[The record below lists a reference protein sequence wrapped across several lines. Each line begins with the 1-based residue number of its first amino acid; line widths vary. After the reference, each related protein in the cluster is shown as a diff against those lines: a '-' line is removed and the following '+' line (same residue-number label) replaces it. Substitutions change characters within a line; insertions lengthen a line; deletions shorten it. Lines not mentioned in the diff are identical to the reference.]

1 VSADATGTGAP
12 TTRRTRPGR
21 ATLATIAAAAGV
33 SVATVSKVVNGR
45 EDVSPGTRA
54 MVEDLLRQ
62 HYYTGRGGSRQ
73 ATIEVVF
80 AGPLAAYSNEVLEG
94 VLSAAEPEVAVTL
107 SKGRG
112 AATATAWA
120 LSVAKAGRGA
130 VISVSNE
137 MTVEDATALA
147 RAKVPLVVIDP
158 LTPAGADV
166 TSVGATNYAGGRSAA
181 EHLLALGHTRL
192 AYLGGDMDAGC
203 NQARW
208 QGFRSSCE
216 AAGHPVAEN
225 HAVHMTFR
233 YQAGVTG
240 GTALLDSPDPPT
252 AVFAG
257 SDEIAVGLIEACR
270 RRGVRVPEDL
280 SVVGFDDTQLAEFC
294 SPPLTVVRQPLR
306 EMGRVAVRTALQLA
320 AGASVDSHHV
330 ELATSLVV
338 RASTTAPRPAT
349 QG

>member
-1 VSADATGTGAP
+1 MTNS
-12 TTRRTRPGR
+12 RPGR
-21 ATLATIAAAAGV
+21 ATLSTIAEAAGV
-33 SVATVSKVVNGR
+33 SIATVSKVVNGR

-54 MVEDLLRQ
+54 MVEELLRL
-62 HYYTGRGGSRQ
+62 HYYTGRGGGGVRQ
-73 ATIEVVF
+73 PTVEVVF

-94 VLSAAEPEVAVTL
+94 VLQAAAEPGVAVML
-107 SKGRG
+107 SKGRIDS
-112 AATATAWA
+112 TPTAWA
-120 LSVAKAGRGA
+120 LAVAKAGRSA

-137 MTVEDATALA
+137 MTDQDANALA
-147 RAKVPLVVIDP
+147 RANVPLVVIDP

-166 TSVGATNYAGGRSAA
+166 VSVGSTNYAGGISAA
-181 EHLLALGHTRL
+181 EHLLALGHTRV
-192 AYLGGDMDAGC
+192 AYLGGDPDAGC

-208 QGFRSSCE
+208 QGFRGRLE
-216 AAGHPVAEN
+216 TAGYPVEPELMR
-225 HAVHMTFR
+225 HDTFR
-233 YQAGVTG
+233 YAAGLTG
-240 GTALLDSPDPPT
+240 GEYLLALDRPPT

-270 RRGVRVPEDL
+270 RRGRRVPEDL

-306 EMGRVAVRTALQLA
+306 EMGRVALRTALQLA

-338 RASTTAPRPAT
+338 RASTAPPRSSS
-349 QG
+349 

>member
-1 VSADATGTGAP
+1 MSS
-12 TTRRTRPGR
+12 RPGR
-21 ATLATIAAAAGV
+21 ATLATIAEAAGV
-33 SVATVSKVVNGR
+33 SIATVSKVVNGR
-45 EDVSPGTRA
+45 DDVSPGTRA

-62 HYYTGRGGSRQ
+62 HYYTGRGGSRL

-80 AGPLAAYSNEVLEG
+80 AGPLAAYSNEVMEG
-94 VLSAAEPEVAVTL
+94 VLQAAAEPGVAVML

-112 AATATAWA
+112 ASSATAWA
-120 LSVAKAGRGA
+120 LGVAKAGRSA

-137 MTVEDATALA
+137 MTVEDATALV
-147 RAKVPLVVIDP
+147 RANVPLVVVDP
-158 LTPAGADV
+158 LTPAGNDII
-166 TSVGATNYAGGRSAA
+166 SVGSTNYAGGITAA
-181 EHLLALGHTRL
+181 EHLLSLGHTRM
-192 AYLGGDMDAGC
+192 AYIGGEAEAGC

-208 QGFRSSCE
+208 QGFRSTLES
-216 AAGHPVAEN
+216 AGHPVPEN
-225 HAVHMTFR
+225 LVLHETFR
-233 YQAGVTG
+233 YSAGLTG
-240 GTALLDSPDPPT
+240 GGILLDRPDPPT

-257 SDEIAVGLIEACR
+257 SDEIAVGLLEAAR

-320 AGASVDSHHV
+320 SGDSLDSHHV

-338 RASTTAPRPAT
+338 RASTAAPRR
-349 QG
+349 

>member
-1 VSADATGTGAP
+1 M
-12 TTRRTRPGR
+12 RTRPARPGKPGR
-21 ATLATIAAAAGV
+21 ATLATIAEAAGV

-54 MVEDLLRQ
+54 MVEDLLRR
-62 HYYTGRGGSRQ
+62 HYYTGRGGIRQ
-73 ATIEVVF
+73 TTIEVVF

-94 VLSAAEPEVAVTL
+94 VLSAIEPGVAVTL

-112 AATATAWA
+112 SATATAWA

-130 VISVSNE
+130 VISISNE
-137 MTVEDATALA
+137 MTVEDSTALA

-158 LTPAGADV
+158 LTPAGPDV
-166 TSVGATNYAGGRSAA
+166 TSVGATNYAGGITAA

-192 AYLGGDMDAGC
+192 GYLGGDVEAGC

-208 QGFRSSCE
+208 QGFRSTCE
-216 AAGHPVAEN
+216 SAGHPVAEN
-225 HAVHMTFR
+225 HIVHQVFR
-233 YQAGVTG
+233 YTAGVNG
-240 GTALLDSPDPPT
+240 GGRLLDSPHPPT
-252 AVFAG
+252 AIFAG

-270 RRGVRVPEDL
+270 RRGIRVPEDL

-306 EMGRVAVRTALQLA
+306 EMGRVALRTALQLA
-320 AGASVDSHHV
+320 TGVSVDSHHV

-338 RASTTAPRPAT
+338 RSSTAAPRSTTAS
-349 QG
+349 

>member
-1 VSADATGTGAP
+1 M
-12 TTRRTRPGR
+12 TTSRPGR
-21 ATLATIAAAAGV
+21 ATLATIAQAAGV
-33 SVATVSKVVNGR
+33 SIATVSKVVNGR
-45 EDVSPGTRA
+45 DDVSPGTRA
-54 MVEDLLRQ
+54 MVEELLRR
-62 HYYTGRGGSRQ
+62 HYYTGRGGTRQ
-73 ATIEVVF
+73 PTVEVVF

-94 VLSAAEPEVAVTL
+94 VLRAAAEPPGVAVML
-107 SKGRG
+107 SKGRTGIDTG
-112 AATATAWA
+112 AGAPVTPTSWA
-120 LSVAKAGRGA
+120 LGVAKAGRSA

-147 RAKVPLVVIDP
+147 GANVPLVVIDP

-166 TSVGATNYAGGRSAA
+166 TSVGATNYAGGISAA
-181 EHLLALGHTRL
+181 EHLLSLGHTRV
-192 AYLGGDMDAGC
+192 AYLGGDLEAGC

-208 QGFRSSCE
+208 QGFRSTLE
-216 AAGHPVAEN
+216 TAGHPVRDDLVLHE
-225 HAVHMTFR
+225 TFR
-233 YQAGVTG
+233 YAAGVAAG
-240 GTALLDSPDPPT
+240 GALLDRQHPPT

-306 EMGRVAVRTALQLA
+306 EMGRVALRTALRLA

-338 RASTTAPRPAT
+338 RASTAAPR
-349 QG
+349 QR